1 MLPDLLKKRTQ
12 YNQVE
17 PSLRRISQYGHET
30 QTNVTSTFV
39 KYLES
44 MSVITPAMREGEG
57 GRERESGNGL
67 KYDII
72 IGRKGGEGIPSKYRC
87 RCPAQHPSRTW
98 R

>member
-1 MLPDLLKKRTQ
+1 MLLDLLKKRTQ
-12 YNQVE
+12 YNQEE

-30 QTNVTSTFV
+30 QTNVTGTFV

-67 KYDII
+67 NLEINYEYNI
-72 IGRKGGEGIPSKYRC
+72 IGIIFFNLQS
-87 RCPAQHPSRTW
+87 
-98 R
+98 